1 MDLFKLV
8 GRLTLDGVET
18 AQKQLNS
25 FEKRVNKALKPLDK
39 FGKQVT
45 AAGVGLTKMTAPITA
60 LAVGIGALT
69 VETGQYA
76 DKLLDLE
83 QITGLSTDTLQ
94 EMEHVSR
101 VAGVSFEGLTETI
114 TKFQARL
121 PQVID
126 ESGRSH
132 DALLSLGY
140 SASEVLEKSKD
151 MDSFFPELI
160 KRLQGIED
168 ITERNATA
176 QQIFGRSMRD
186 LAPVLGMTADQ
197 FKKARDEA
205 HEMGIV
211 LDKDALNSANDM
223 RVEIERVK
231 ATFVG
236 FTRSLTVEFL
246 PIVKESVVPLVKD
259 SLIPALQGIADRVRS
274 VIKWFGDLP
283 KGVQENTIKFA
294 ALAVAIG
301 PVLIVAGKLITSI
314 KTVTTV
320 ITTARLALIAFNA
333 TILANPFSAFVLAV
347 GAAGLA
353 VKGLIDK
360 HKELREQHRK
370 WKIETAEQSQI
381 DAFTKGV
388 DNLRK
393 KFVEYGEQLKDPTKA
408 QELLGDDIETL
419 TKQAR
424 ELGYT
429 VEGDLSVKLARLDR
443 ISHSLTGTVF
453 ELGKGVIT
461 ADKEMKDLGENTK
474 KTGEELK
481 KIADLPEMELNF
493 AARDIDTSK
502 SKEELEEYNRKR
514 FEYEQQYSSLVF
526 QESASRLDII
536 EKEQMVALGIA
547 EHLGADKTNIEKYYS
562 DQKKQIIAE
571 EATASKNTLLG
582 AISSWASE
590 FGNIISSVSGLFSQ
604 LFTNRNAEIDNWLEK
619 QLEANEQSTLSEEEK
634 AAKKEELE
642 EQADQKRRV
651 LQLKQAKADK
661 ATSIFGAI
669 VNTAQAVTKALTA
682 GPFSGPAMAAI
693 HGALGAVQIGLI
705 AAQPLPQLDTGGIL
719 NDDMVIQAHKK
730 EAILPLTDAVMGDLG
745 DRIAKASHTS
755 EVAPKQTKIIN
766 QHTHLH
772 IGNYYGDEQSK
783 VDLVRDLKPIW
794 QRELKRSGEV

>member
-121 PQVID
+121 PQVIA

-132 DALLSLGY
+132 DALISLGY

-160 KRLQGIED
+160 KRLHGVED

-176 QQIFGRSMRD
+176 QQIFGRSMKD

-197 FKKARDEA
+197 FERARTEA

-211 LDKDALNSANDM
+211 LDTDALNAANDM

-231 ATFVG
+231 AAFVG
-236 FTRSLTVEFL
+236 FTRSLAVGFL
-246 PIVKESVVPLVKD
+246 PIVKDTVVPLVKD

-283 KGVQENTIKFA
+283 KSMQEGAIKFT

-301 PVLIVAGKLITSI
+301 PVLILSGKLITSI

-393 KFVEYGEQLKDPTKA
+393 KFMEYGEQLKDPTKA
-408 QELLGDDIETL
+408 QELLGDDIEIL

-502 SKEELEEYNRKR
+502 SKEDLEEYNRKR
-514 FEYEQQYSSLVF
+514 FEYEQHYSSLVF

-536 EKEQMVALGIA
+536 EKEQIVALGIA
-547 EHLGADKTNIEKYYS
+547 EHLGADKTKIEKYYS
-562 DQKKQIIAE
+562 DKRKQIIAE
-571 EATASKNTLLG
+571 EATASKNTLLN
-582 AISSWASE
+582 AIHSWASE
-590 FGNIISSVSGLFSQ
+590 FGSIISSVSGLFSQ

-642 EQADQKRRV
+642 EQADQKRRS

-661 ATSIFGAI
+661 AASFFGAV

-682 GPFSGPAMAAI
+682 GPFIGPVMAAI

-705 AAQPLPQLDTGGIL
+705 AAQPLPQLDTGGVL
-719 NDDMVIQAHKK
+719 NEDMVIQAHKK

-755 EVAPKQTKIIN
+755 EVAPQQTKIIN

-794 QRELKRSGEV
+794 QRELKRAGEV